1 MAQQRYV
8 YLSGRYVTE
17 NEARLSIF
25 DSALMFGDA
34 VFEMTR
40 TYGQKPFRLM
50 DHLERLYASMDYA
63 LIDCG
68 MTIEEMEEAT
78 QGTIE
83 KNRDALGD
91 FDFQIMHNVSRGPLG
106 LYAEILEEGAGPV
119 VTISTIP
126 LVRHV
131 GSAVAMFEQGAHFV
145 ITPQQSVPSRYIDP
159 KAKNR
164 SRIYYSIANLQASR
178 MAEGSQPLLTDERGC
193 ITEGTGSNF
202 FMAKDGEVYTPKGH
216 DILRGVSRAACM
228 EYARG
233 SGRSVHEADIQP
245 FDVRAADEAWFTTT
259 PFTMVPITRFD
270 FAPVGDG
277 VPGPIYAAL
286 VAAWSVDVGVDILA
300 QVREY
305 GELAKTWK
313 P

>member
-1 MAQQRYV
+1 MAQRLVYV
-8 YLSGRYVTE
+8 SGRYVTE

-50 DHLERLYASMDYA
+50 DHIERLYASMDYA

-68 MTIEEMEEAT
+68 MTSEQMEEAT
-78 QGTIE
+78 KGTIE
-83 KNRDALGD
+83 KNREALGD

-131 GSAVAMFEQGAHFV
+131 GSAVDMFEKGAHFV
-145 ITPQQSVPSRYIDP
+145 ITTQQSVPARYIDP

-164 SRIYYSIANLQASR
+164 SRIYYSIAQLQAAR
-178 MAEGSQPLLTDERGC
+178 MAEGAQPLLTDERGF

-202 FMAKDGEVYTPKGH
+202 FMAKDGEVFTPKGH

-228 EYARG
+228 DYARG
-233 SGRSVHEADIQP
+233 IGKKVHEADIEP
-245 FDVRAADEAWFTTT
+245 YDVRGADEAWFTTT
-259 PFTMVPITRFD
+259 PLTIVPITQFD

-277 VPGPIYAAL
+277 KPGPVYGEI
-286 VAAWSVDVGVDILA
+286 VAAWSADVGVDILA

-305 GELAKTWK
+305 GELAKTWT